1 MAFRIN
7 GTSFDSYLS
16 RSFASVL
23 LFNGFWTNVVSIYTE
38 KTIRIRFDFKS
49 AIYATW

>member
-16 RSFASVL
+16 RSLASVL
-23 LFNGFWTNVVSIYTE
+23 ICNGFWTNAVSIYTE